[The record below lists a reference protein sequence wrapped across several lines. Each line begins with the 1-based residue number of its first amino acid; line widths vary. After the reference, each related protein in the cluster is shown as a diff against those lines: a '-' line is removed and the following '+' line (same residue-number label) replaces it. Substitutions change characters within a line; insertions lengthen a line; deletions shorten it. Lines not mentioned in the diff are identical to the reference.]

1 MKTVPIETKTQ
12 DLLICKQTYKR
23 NSNIQK
29 DYQCEGVTLVA
40 V

>member
-1 MKTVPIETKTQ
+1 MKAFLIETKNQ
-12 DLLICKQTYKR
+12 DLFICTQTYKR